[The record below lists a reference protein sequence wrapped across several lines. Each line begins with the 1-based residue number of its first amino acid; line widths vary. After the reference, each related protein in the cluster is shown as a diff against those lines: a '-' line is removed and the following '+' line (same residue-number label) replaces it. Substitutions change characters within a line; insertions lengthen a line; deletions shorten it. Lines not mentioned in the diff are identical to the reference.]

1 MQDIDP
7 AKFPRERIVDML
19 ARVEPES
26 ILAVVEH
33 GSPEKIAGKYK
44 AYADVGMRVPK
55 MLDYSGMAGLK
66 YAARSA
72 QRVREA
78 EDAFVRMTEGMA

>member
-1 MQDIDP
+1 
-7 AKFPRERIVDML
+7 
-19 ARVEPES
+19 
-26 ILAVVEH
+26 
-33 GSPEKIAGKYK
+33 
-44 AYADVGMRVPK
+44 

-78 EDAFVRMTEGMA
+78 EDAFMRMTESLG